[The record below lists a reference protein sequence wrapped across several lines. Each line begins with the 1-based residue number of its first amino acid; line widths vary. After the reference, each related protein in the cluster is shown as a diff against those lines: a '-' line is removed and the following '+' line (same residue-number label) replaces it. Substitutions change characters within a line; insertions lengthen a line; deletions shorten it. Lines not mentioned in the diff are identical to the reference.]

1 MKRLL
6 PFSLLL
12 AALSCHAGMVTC
24 SDGAGHQFMISQAD
38 QEHMDGLSCQSGR
51 THVTKPAVASAHT
64 PAAPT
69 PADMRIA
76 PDVQK
81 ARDSDRRRILQD
93 ELQSEQSVLDGEVSQ
108 RDHATGE
115 QRQNIDQQIHRT
127 EQNIAALNR
136 ELARSQ

>member
-6 PFSLLL
+6 PFSLML
-12 AALSCHAGMVTC
+12 ATLSCHAGMVTC

-51 THVTKPAVASAHT
+51 SRTTRPVVAAARAT
-64 PAAPT
+64 VAPT
-69 PADMRIA
+69 PADMHIA

-81 ARDSDRRRILQD
+81 ARDNDRRSILQQ

-108 RDHATGE
+108 RDGATGE
-115 QRQNIDQQIHRT
+115 RRQNLDQQIHRT